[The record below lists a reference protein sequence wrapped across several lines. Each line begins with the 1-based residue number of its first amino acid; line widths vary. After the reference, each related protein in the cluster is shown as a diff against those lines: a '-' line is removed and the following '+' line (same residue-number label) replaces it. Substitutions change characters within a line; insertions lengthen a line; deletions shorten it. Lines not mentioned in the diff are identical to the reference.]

1 MLCGSTHSLAHAD
14 RFTHTRVDSLTQ
26 VSVKKLRYARLR
38 NVLDSSTLVALMEGV
53 VRSPA
58 KTVMLQVLPALVDG
72 GVDPVEQEVVEDE
85 FDLSDIMG
93 TAVDVEVQSTEQL
106 LRQAE
111 VELQAAAAQAKEAA
125 AAVKAAAAEEAAAK
139 AKAKKKKDKAKAKK
153 KAAKVRACV
162 GRMCVVTSRTPST
175 RLQG

>member
-1 MLCGSTHSLAHAD
+1 M
-14 RFTHTRVDSLTQ
+14 
-26 VSVKKLRYARLR
+26 KKLRYARLR

-93 TAVDVEVQSTEQL
+93 TAVDVEVQSTE
-106 LRQAE
+106 
-111 VELQAAAAQAKEAA
+111 
-125 AAVKAAAAEEAAAK
+125 
-139 AKAKKKKDKAKAKK
+139 
-153 KAAKVRACV
+153 
-162 GRMCVVTSRTPST
+162 
-175 RLQG
+175 